1 MLPLL
6 FHTRFRIVAFLR
18 RRILVPGCAAGASG
32 GSVFAAS
39 DRPTVIYSS
48 NKKLV
53 FSNLNEGE
61 VNYMASFNSSS
72 FPDSLAIAKVRYI
85 ICSFVAPT
93 NSIGH
98 FSRVPS

>member
-1 MLPLL
+1 MLLL
-6 FHTRFRIVAFLR
+6 M
-18 RRILVPGCAAGASG
+18 PCCMAGASG

-61 VNYMASFNSSS
+61 VNYMASFNSAA
-72 FPDSLAIAKVRYI
+72 FPDSLAIAKVSETTDRGA
-85 ICSFVAPT
+85 VALPWY
-93 NSIGH
+93 
-98 FSRVPS
+98 